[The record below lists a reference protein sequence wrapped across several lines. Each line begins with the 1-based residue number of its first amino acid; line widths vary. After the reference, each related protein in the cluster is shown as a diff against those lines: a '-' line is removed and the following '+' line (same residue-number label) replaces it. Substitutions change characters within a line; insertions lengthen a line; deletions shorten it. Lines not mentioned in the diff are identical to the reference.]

1 MTPPDTGLLAWGTV
15 MGIEEAVA
23 RANASRLLEQALDDG
38 VLVPGARGYATA
50 RTHRI
55 EHWLT
60 TQHLAHDNRA
70 PLDAVHAERRR
81 TWTGAPP
88 AARRRLRG
96 QLAPLL
102 VSAPGVPAGTAEP
115 LRWLLESARDGVT
128 LTQAGYLPRALV
140 TEAAERYDWYLPGR
154 LPRTE
159 HDVTRLA
166 TLHKLARHTRLL
178 ARRHRT
184 LSLTARGRQH
194 LTDPALLQA
203 TAATAWYSDHDF
215 TTTIAE
221 AATEALLHGERTLD
235 DLTDSAH
242 TLAAEA
248 FTRTDGSTPAPDDT
262 RHFLWQWLRPGEAL
276 GFLTHTDRRHSTITL
291 TATGRAAALTEL
303 RRRAHAPPP
312 HPGDNHVR
320 SALGDGQHAAEFQQ
334 RGTEGQQI
342 AGGHREMPFPDHG
355 AQRPQSAVLR
365 DQHGLRLIR
374 AEQKAEG
381 TRIPHLP
388 GAGRGVS
395 QQRCD
400 GGQELL
406 GFQPA
411 APGEEAAQLLQGAP
425 GVDGLQQGGHGQ
437 GPDVV
442 SSAGG
447 EGIEQQGVG
456 GGQVGHEVEVRQ
468 HPDRTPHP
476 SRTGGSRTRQVA
488 VGTPGRVGPQRIEA
502 DGEQPVVAAEPV
514 KFLTAPV
521 VAVVVPGPVRG
532 GAADVDETEGG
543 RVLEQHTQ
551 GVTALQQ
558 RPVVVTVVAEA
569 AVLRI
574 FQIQLPQGPP
584 ERTTTGS

>member
-1 MTPPDTGLLAWGTV
+1 SLHPAPPPVPWSAGGTPPPRRIASQ
-15 MGIEEAVA
+15 EASV
-23 RANASRLLEQALDDG
+23 
-38 VLVPGARGYATA
+38 GAPTA

-194 LTDPALLQA
+194 LTNPALFQA

-303 RRRAHAPPP
+303 RRRAHAPHHTLGITTCAQLWATGSTQPSFSSAVRKDSRS
-312 HPGDNHVR
+312 PGATARCRSPTMEHSVR
-320 SALGDGQHAAEFQQ
+320 SLRSFAISTACASSAQSRRRKVPVSRTFPVREEASASNVATVGRSCWGSSPLLRARKPRSSSRERPVWTAFSREAMDRVQMWSAVRVAKASSS
-334 RGTEGQQI
+334 RAS
-342 AGGHREMPFPDHG
+342 AGARWATRSKFASTLTGHRTP
-355 AQRPQSAVLR
+355 AV
-365 DQHGLRLIR
+365 
-374 AEQKAEG
+374 
-381 TRIPHLP
+381 PV
-388 GAGRGVS
+388 GAG
-395 QQRCD
+395 
-400 GGQELL
+400 L
-406 GFQPA
+406 G
-411 APGEEAAQLLQGAP
+411 
-425 GVDGLQQGGHGQ
+425 
-437 GPDVV
+437 
-442 SSAGG
+442 
-447 EGIEQQGVG
+447 
-456 GGQVGHEVEVRQ
+456 R
-468 HPDRTPHP
+468 
-476 SRTGGSRTRQVA
+476 
-488 VGTPGRVGPQRIEA
+488 
-502 DGEQPVVAAEPV
+502 
-514 KFLTAPV
+514 
-521 VAVVVPGPVRG
+521 
-532 GAADVDETEGG
+532 
-543 RVLEQHTQ
+543 
-551 GVTALQQ
+551 
-558 RPVVVTVVAEA
+558 
-569 AVLRI
+569 
-574 FQIQLPQGPP
+574 
-584 ERTTTGS
+584 